1 MPAGREDPAVSPAPA
16 LSSRCHEALD
26 FIRDGAK
33 FDFESLRRI
42 HQFGTVPFIECPVPS
57 DSPPLDA
64 IDRKILGI
72 LQDSGRMSNVELAA
86 AVRLSAPQC
95 FRRVRALE
103 ERGVIRGYRAAVD
116 PLALGLGVA
125 AYVSVNVEAGA
136 FRRVREVEATLRD
149 FPQVLEC
156 HIVSGDCDYLLKVV
170 AGDLKALS
178 HFLTDRLMQVP
189 GVADVRSMI
198 CMEEIKPASAL
209 PCDR

>member
-1 MPAGREDPAVSPAPA
+1 M
-16 LSSRCHEALD
+16 
-26 FIRDGAK
+26 
-33 FDFESLRRI
+33 
-42 HQFGTVPFIECPVPS
+42 PS

-86 AVRLSAPQC
+86 AVQLSAPQC

-136 FRRVREVEATLRD
+136 FGRVREVEATLRD

-209 PCDR
+209 PCEG